1 MHRGLRL
8 LVTLL
13 WQRAVALDATLTR
26 ASAEHLP
33 LLLELVAE
41 FCEVDQHPYDPA
53 RVALALGPLLEDDQY
68 GVVYLV
74 NEHSGYL
81 VVTWGYSLESG
92 GREALIDEIYLRRRG
107 EGLGSKVMD
116 ALFDDMAARGV
127 VTMFLETETHNRRA
141 RRFYARQGFVED
153 DSIWMSRQISAIES
167 ANG

>member
-1 MHRGLRL
+1 MLT
-8 LVTLL
+8 LVSEFCVTD
-13 WQRAVALDATLTR
+13 QHTFDPDRVTR
-26 ASAEHLP
+26 A
-33 LLLELVAE
+33 LV
-41 FCEVDQHPYDPA
+41 
-53 RVALALGPLLEDDQY
+53 PLLEDDAH

-74 NEHSGYL
+74 DNEQGY
-81 VVTWGYSLESG
+81 VVITWGYSLESG

-107 EGLGSKVMD
+107 QGLGSKVMD

-127 VTMFLETETHNRRA
+127 VKMFLETETHNRRA

>member
-1 MHRGLRL
+1 MTGGIVL
-8 LVTLL
+8 
-13 WQRAVALDATLTR
+13 QRAR
-26 ASAEHLP
+26 MEHLP
-33 LLLELVAE
+33 LMLTLVSE
-41 FCEVDQHPYDPA
+41 FCVTDQHTFDPD
-53 RVALALGPLLEDDQY
+53 RVTRALVPLLEDDAH

-74 NEHSGYL
+74 DNEQGY
-81 VVTWGYSLESG
+81 VVITWGYSLESG

-127 VTMFLETETHNRRA
+127 VKMFLETETHNRRA

-153 DSIWMSRQISAIES
+153 DSIWMSRQISAIEQ

>member
-41 FCEVDQHPYDPA
+41 FCEVDQHPYDSA

-74 NEHSGYL
+74 NQDSGYL

-92 GREALIDEIYLRRRG
+92 GREALIDEIYLRKRG
-107 EGLGSKVMD
+107 EGLGGKVMD
-116 ALFDDMAARGV
+116 ALFVDMAARGV
-127 VTMFLETETHNRRA
+127 VKMFLETETHNHRA
-141 RRFYARQGFVED
+141 RRFYARQGFDED
-153 DSIWMSRQISAIES
+153 DSIWMSREISATE
-167 ANG
+167 

>member
-1 MHRGLRL
+1 MLT
-8 LVTLL
+8 LVSEFCVTD
-13 WQRAVALDATLTR
+13 QHTFDPDRVTR
-26 ASAEHLP
+26 A
-33 LLLELVAE
+33 LV
-41 FCEVDQHPYDPA
+41 
-53 RVALALGPLLEDDQY
+53 PLLEDDEH

-74 NEHSGYL
+74 DNEQGY
-81 VVTWGYSLESG
+81 VVITWGYSLESG

-107 EGLGSKVMD
+107 QGLGSKVMD